1 MKRIVYFTASWCGPC
16 KAFRPVL
23 QEVTSQLGIPV
34 EYVDVDSNPQKAQ
47 EFGVSSVPSMFLYND
62 NTILLRK
69 SGAMSKDQLKSLLTN

>member
-34 EYVDVDSNPQKAQ
+34 EYVDVDANSQKAQ

>member
-1 MKRIVYFTASWCGPC
+1 MKRVVYFTASWCMPC
-16 KAFRPVL
+16 KQFRPVL

-34 EYVDVDSNPQKAQ
+34 EYVDVDANPTKTQ

-69 SGAMSKDQLKSLLTN
+69 SGAMSKDQ